1 MLPLGRTVFCIL
13 SIIYFQLQAKDVK
26 VCEVE
31 FNSEFVA
38 RVIPKLDWPE
48 VVKAAE
54 QLGQLGDLP
63 TTLVEDY
70 ENDTEFLKKAHHVL
84 LEIEVINGDLV
95 CPETGRKFPLSDGI
109 PNMLLNE
116 DEVQCCLNIL
126 HYK

>member
-1 MLPLGRTVFCIL
+1 MSKFRRTVFCIL

-48 VVKAAE
+48 VVRAAE

-116 DEVQCCLNIL
+116 DEVQCCLNINN
-126 HYK
+126 